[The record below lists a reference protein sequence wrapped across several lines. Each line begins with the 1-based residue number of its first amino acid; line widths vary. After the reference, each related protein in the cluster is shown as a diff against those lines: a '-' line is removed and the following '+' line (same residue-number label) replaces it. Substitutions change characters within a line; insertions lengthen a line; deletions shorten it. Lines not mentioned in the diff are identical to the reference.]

1 MTAEP
6 NDISTEL
13 SQKDPLTNDHENKYR
28 LKAAAFLAT
37 ISGFGFLAGFGG
49 ALAAVKKQEPT
60 SFDQGL
66 ALRTSKRAYKNRQN
80 KTKFRRG
87 SNIHQLTSVQ
97 IHESG
102 AALAGRALAYGSL
115 WAVVGCGALFFS
127 IWKLSGS
134 KNLKDFREKAGSILP
149 RIPQNHPPVGR
160 TEFSGIN
167 DFLSYIIEEDKRNN
181 KSAKKQD

>member
-60 SFDQGL
+60 SFEQGL
-66 ALRTSKRAYKNRQN
+66 ALKTSKRVNNIYFLNTIKSLQAYSPHLQLRQFFIN
-80 KTKFRRG
+80 LV
-87 SNIHQLTSVQ
+87 ILL
-97 IHESG
+97 ISG
-102 AALAGRALAYGSL
+102 L
-115 WAVVGCGALFFS
+115 
-127 IWKLSGS
+127 
-134 KNLKDFREKAGSILP
+134 
-149 RIPQNHPPVGR
+149 
-160 TEFSGIN
+160 
-167 DFLSYIIEEDKRNN
+167 
-181 KSAKKQD
+181 

>member
-13 SQKDPLTNDHENKYR
+13 SQKDPPTNDHENNKYR

-66 ALRTSKRAYKNRQN
+66 ALRTSKRVNNIYFLNTIKSLQAPENPICPFFNKKN
-80 KTKFRRG
+80 
-87 SNIHQLTSVQ
+87 SEH
-97 IHESG
+97 
-102 AALAGRALAYGSL
+102 
-115 WAVVGCGALFFS
+115 
-127 IWKLSGS
+127 
-134 KNLKDFREKAGSILP
+134 
-149 RIPQNHPPVGR
+149 
-160 TEFSGIN
+160 
-167 DFLSYIIEEDKRNN
+167 
-181 KSAKKQD
+181 

>member
-13 SQKDPLTNDHENKYR
+13 SQKDPLTNDYENKYR

-66 ALRTSKRAYKNRQN
+66 ALSTSERVNNIYFLNTIKSLQAPEKTAPIFHQFSYIANFRLIRTDKTRQN
-80 KTKFRRG
+80 F
-87 SNIHQLTSVQ
+87 
-97 IHESG
+97 
-102 AALAGRALAYGSL
+102 
-115 WAVVGCGALFFS
+115 VVDPIF
-127 IWKLSGS
+127 
-134 KNLKDFREKAGSILP
+134 
-149 RIPQNHPPVGR
+149 
-160 TEFSGIN
+160 IN
-167 DFLSYIIEEDKRNN
+167 
-181 KSAKKQD
+181 

>member
-37 ISGFGFLAGFGG
+37 VSGFGFLAGFGG

-66 ALRTSKRAYKNRQN
+66 ALRTSKRVNIYFLNTIKSLQAPENDLLPPPLTTAPMFHQFSYIANFRLIRTDKTRQN
-80 KTKFRRG
+80 F
-87 SNIHQLTSVQ
+87 
-97 IHESG
+97 
-102 AALAGRALAYGSL
+102 
-115 WAVVGCGALFFS
+115 VVDPIF
-127 IWKLSGS
+127 
-134 KNLKDFREKAGSILP
+134 
-149 RIPQNHPPVGR
+149 
-160 TEFSGIN
+160 IN
-167 DFLSYIIEEDKRNN
+167 
-181 KSAKKQD
+181 